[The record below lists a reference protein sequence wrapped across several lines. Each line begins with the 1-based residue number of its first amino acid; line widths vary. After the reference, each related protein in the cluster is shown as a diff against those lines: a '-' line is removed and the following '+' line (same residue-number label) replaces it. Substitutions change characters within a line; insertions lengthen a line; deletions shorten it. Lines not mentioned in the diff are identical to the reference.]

1 MSNIK
6 NITKFV
12 GSENATIEVLDFSAY
27 NHDLPKGRAK
37 FTVSK
42 DHVSFE
48 SDSGGI
54 VRFYESDFIHLSRC
68 EDRISIMSESRDEI
82 DLVMTFK
89 VIN

>member
-6 NITKFV
+6 NIVGFV
-12 GSENATIEVLDFSAY
+12 GSSKATIEVMDFAAY
-27 NHDLPKGRAK
+27 NQSLPTGRAK
-37 FTVSK
+37 FSVSK

-54 VRFYESDFIHLSRC
+54 VRFMDSDYLHLSRC
-68 EDRISIMSESRDEI
+68 EDRISIMAESHDEI